1 MIIQNHIWNCTKKVE
16 EGNFENDIEM
26 SNISIQNKF
35 EFEVE
40 KMINGVFYEQRI
52 QDGITKACS
61 RSAKQIWKLC

>member
-1 MIIQNHIWNCTKKVE
+1 MIIQNLIWNCIEKE
-16 EGNFENDIEM
+16 EESNFEN
-26 SNISIQNKF
+26 
-35 EFEVE
+35 EVE